1 MLVGYDDTSA
11 NIGRSCETETTK
23 IIAALLLPRTVRR
36 LKNVAEFKV

>member
-11 NIGRSCETETTK
+11 NIGRSCETEPTE

-36 LKNVAEFKV
+36 LENVAEFKA